1 MAVVGCYGKERC
13 EVLKEG
19 YRSEGI
25 DLIRHGGDVK
35 TKRNEWTVEGFG
47 GREEGRKGK
56 GGREEMNRRILKGVW
71 GA

>member
-35 TKRNEWTVEGFG
+35 TKRNEWTVEGF
-47 GREEGRKGK
+47 E
-56 GGREEMNRRILKGVW
+56 I
-71 GA
+71 